1 MKNKD
6 IFNKKGIVML
16 EGKIICLPN
25 HPTQPS
31 GLPSQITQRKT
42 PRCL

>member
-25 HPTQPS
+25 HPTPPS
-31 GLPSQITQRKT
+31 VLPFQITKRNP